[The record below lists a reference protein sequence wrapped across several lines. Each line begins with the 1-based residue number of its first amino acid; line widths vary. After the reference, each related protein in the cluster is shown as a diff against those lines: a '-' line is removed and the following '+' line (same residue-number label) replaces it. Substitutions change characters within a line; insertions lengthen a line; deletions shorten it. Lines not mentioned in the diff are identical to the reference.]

1 MKRLI
6 FLTIISLGAFAA
18 AFAWSGAERGDV
30 TLRGDSAA
38 KAADSAAEKGAD
50 KGKKTGKAHGAS
62 EDAEAADTVTTESGL
77 KYVVHHEGS
86 GPVAKRG
93 QVVSVHYRGR
103 LVDGKEFD
111 NSYKRK
117 QPLQFPLGRGRVIK
131 GWDEGILGMRVGE
144 ARTLIIPSDL
154 AYGERGM
161 APAGIGPNATLIFDL
176 ELVGIK

>member
-6 FLTIISLGAFAA
+6 FLTIITLGAFAA
-18 AFAWSGAERGDV
+18 AFAWSGTESGEITVRA
-30 TLRGDSAA
+30 DSAA
-38 KAADSAAEKGAD
+38 KAADSAGQQGAD
-50 KGKKTGKAHGAS
+50 KGKKAGKAHGES
-62 EDAEAADTVTTESGL
+62 NDAQPADTVTTESGL
-77 KYVVHHEGS
+77 KYVVHHEGT

-93 QVVSVHYRGR
+93 QLVSVHYRGR

-161 APAGIGPNATLIFDL
+161 PPAGIGPNATLIFDL
-176 ELVGIK
+176 ELVAIK